1 MGAGGPVSSQGST
14 SGKRLGLLGLDGQHW
29 REVFRT
35 YFQRKWVVVFNVIE
49 IKSER
54 KGTGRELQGFLT

>member
-1 MGAGGPVSSQGST
+1 MGAGGPVSSQDST

-35 YFQRKWVVVFNVIE
+35 YFQRKVGGNFQCN
-49 IKSER
+49 
-54 KGTGRELQGFLT
+54 